1 MAKQGSVV
9 RGMIWMFVLSILL
22 FWLLLIGPILA
33 GLVGGKKAGAVGN
46 AILAVFLPAM
56 VFGVFLFLLS
66 STLTG
71 LPLLGLV
78 AGPGG
83 FMLSVSHV
91 GPLFTGCNQS
101 LGAFLLK

>member
-1 MAKQGSVV
+1 M
-9 RGMIWMFVLSILL
+9 
-22 FWLLLIGPILA
+22 
-33 GLVGGKKAGAVGN
+33 GN

-78 AGPGG
+78 AGAGG

-91 GPLFTGCNQS
+91 GPLL
-101 LGAFLLK
+101 LGAIIGGLLA